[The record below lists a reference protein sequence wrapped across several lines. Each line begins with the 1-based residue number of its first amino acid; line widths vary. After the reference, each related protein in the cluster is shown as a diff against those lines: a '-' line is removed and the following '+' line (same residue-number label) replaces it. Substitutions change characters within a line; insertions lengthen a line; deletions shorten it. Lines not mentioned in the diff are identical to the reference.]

1 MATNR
6 LKGDDC
12 ERDWIWEREVEAAP
26 WEETRR
32 ISAGAWERQYR
43 RLRESSPF
51 YARKFKEAGVG
62 NSFVSLGDLTQLP
75 FTTKPELKQALDE
88 DPPFGSNLCVSPD
101 QVKRVYQTS
110 GTSGVPSVLALTRG
124 DMETW
129 TLMGTRTYYATGIH
143 EHSSVLTTFGAGPF
157 VAGHTHF
164 VLLRIGV
171 RSVPVAPG
179 DTERVVYGLRA
190 GLADTLLSTASF
202 AQYLANRW
210 EKDSPSPPRGAISRR
225 GTRVP
230 NALRA
235 QGREEGRGQ
244 GLTHVVTGGEP
255 GGGIPAIRDHI
266 QSALGVTVTEVMGIG
281 DIAPSLFGECT
292 HQQGMHFC
300 GAGHVWVEMIDPET
314 EEPVEIETGAEGE
327 LVYTT
332 LTREAMPVVRF
343 RGGDIARIEG
353 TSCECGR
360 TSFRQRVLGRR
371 DDMFIVRGVNV
382 YPTAILAV
390 VGDFRPR
397 VTGRARVVRE
407 GSSTSIE
414 PPIPIE
420 VEVTERHESN
430 PALVAEIESAIR
442 SKLMFRGR
450 VKLVPESDF
459 GEAGYKTNL
468 TRKAPSPPR
477 GEG

>member
-6 LKGDDC
+6 LPGDNC
-12 ERDWIWEREVEAAP
+12 ERDWIWEREIEAAP

-32 ISAGAWERQYR
+32 LSVAAWERQYR
-43 RLRESSPF
+43 RIRESSPY
-51 YARKFKEAGVG
+51 YARKFREAGVG
-62 NSFVSLGDLTQLP
+62 NSFVSLADLSELP
-75 FTTKPELKQALDE
+75 FTTKQDLKEALDE
-88 DPPFGSNLCVSPD
+88 DPPFGSNLCVTPE

-110 GTSGVPSVLALTRG
+110 GTSGSPSVLALTRG

-129 TLMGTRTYYATGIH
+129 TIMGTRSYYATGIH

-164 VLLRIGV
+164 VLLRIGT

-179 DTERVVYGLRA
+179 DTERVVFGLRS
-190 GLADTLLSTASF
+190 GIADTLLSTASF
-202 AQYLANRW
+202 AQYLANRL
-210 EKDSPSPPRGAISRR
+210 EKTDAEPSAI
-225 GTRVP
+225 P
-230 NALRA
+230 
-235 QGREEGRGQ
+235 
-244 GLTHVVTGGEP
+244 LTHVVTGGEP

-266 QSALGVTVTEVMGIG
+266 QRVLGVTVTEVMGIG

-300 GAGHVWVEMIDPET
+300 GGGHVWVELIDPET
-314 EEPVEIETGAEGE
+314 REPMEIETGAEGE
-327 LVYTT
+327 LAYTT

-343 RGGDIARIEG
+343 LGGDIVRIEG
-353 TSCECGR
+353 TECECER

-382 YPTAILAV
+382 YPAAILSV

-407 GSSTSIE
+407 GPQTSIE
-414 PPIPIE
+414 PPIPVE
-420 VEVTERHESN
+420 VEVTERHESDT
-430 PALVAEIESAIR
+430 ALVAEIENAIHA
-442 SKLMFRGR
+442 KLMFRSK
-450 VKLVPESDF
+450 VVLVPESEF
-459 GEAGYKTNL
+459 GEAGYKTKL
-468 TRKAPSPPR
+468 TVRR
-477 GEG
+477 